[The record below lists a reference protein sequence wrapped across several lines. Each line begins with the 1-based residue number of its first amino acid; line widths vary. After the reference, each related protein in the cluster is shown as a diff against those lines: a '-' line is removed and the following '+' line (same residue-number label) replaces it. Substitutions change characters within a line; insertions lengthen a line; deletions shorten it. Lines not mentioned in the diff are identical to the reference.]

1 MNNPLPLHSKT
12 KVMTQEEIKLEDFI
26 KSKRYLNEE
35 GRKLNLKFASSNFNR
50 RDVVMYI
57 MENYKGIDQFLLMY
71 LIIGGE
77 MSDGRPDIKDKI
89 DLIYSNTLY
98 TWVLSKKSI
107 IDVDEFVL
115 NSVTQI
121 LQSSTNSTLE
131 INNIYL

>member
-1 MNNPLPLHSKT
+1 MNNPLPLHFKT
-12 KVMTQEEIKLEDFI
+12 KIMTQEEIKLEDFI

>member
-1 MNNPLPLHSKT
+1 
-12 KVMTQEEIKLEDFI
+12 MTQEEIKLEDFI

-35 GRKLNLKFASSNFNR
+35 GQKLNLKFASSNFNR

-71 LIIGGE
+71 MIIGGE

>member
-1 MNNPLPLHSKT
+1 MNNPLPLHFKT
-12 KVMTQEEIKLEDFI
+12 KIMTQEEIKLEDFI

-35 GRKLNLKFASSNFNR
+35 GQKLNLKFASSNFNR

>member
-1 MNNPLPLHSKT
+1 
-12 KVMTQEEIKLEDFI
+12 MTQEEIKLEDFI

-35 GRKLNLKFASSNFNR
+35 GQKLNLKFASSNFNR

>member
-1 MNNPLPLHSKT
+1 MNNPLPLHFKT
-12 KVMTQEEIKLEDFI
+12 KIMTQEEIKLEDFI

-35 GRKLNLKFASSNFNR
+35 GRKLNLKFVSSNFNR

>member
-1 MNNPLPLHSKT
+1 
-12 KVMTQEEIKLEDFI
+12 MTQEEIKLEDFI

-71 LIIGGE
+71 MIIGGE